1 MRRCVEEAH
10 EAQNKQCRLDVY
22 VSICEIFRAVFARL
36 DPLPCPVDV
45 RREEASRESVRR
57 VIKRK
62 SVCFC
67 PLLFQVETRYIQ
79 IHLHTDVLGLVRL
92 TSPKLTGAAP
102 STFGGSV
109 VPLRHLLASNKHNS
123 LVCAVS

>member
-57 VIKRK
+57 VIKKR
-62 SVCFC
+62 VF
-67 PLLFQVETRYIQ
+67 
-79 IHLHTDVLGLVRL
+79 
-92 TSPKLTGAAP
+92 
-102 STFGGSV
+102 
-109 VPLRHLLASNKHNS
+109 S
-123 LVCAVS
+123 LVFLSPAIPGRDALYTDTPTHGRARPCTAYVTETHRRRALYVWW